1 MRKLVASIVLALIP
15 VSAFA
20 IDHKNLDEGRP
31 LRLDDAYAI
40 STGEIAVEAGAGFTL
55 QRRRSHRGFFP
66 IEVLYG
72 AFPNFQI
79 GLGTLLSTD
88 PREVDERPKSGDVRF
103 NALYNFNQETLGLPA
118 FGVKLGLEAP
128 TGIDSRG
135 FAVELKGIVTKSFE
149 RLSIHFNGGYEF
161 FTDSRREERDGQYSL
176 VLGASYPVGA
186 PKFTRATLIAD
197 VFSEQSVHRG
207 EPNVVGT
214 ELGLRYQLTPRIV
227 WDVGVGTEFAGPGDR
242 SRLFGVTG
250 FSFGF

>member
-1 MRKLVASIVLALIP
+1 MKLLVASIVFALIP

-55 QRRRSHRGFFP
+55 QRRGPNRAFFP

-72 AFPNFQI
+72 ALPNFQI
-79 GLGTLLSTD
+79 GLGTFLSTD
-88 PREVDERPKSGDVRF
+88 PHEVDERPKSGDVRLS
-103 NALYNFNQETLGLPA
+103 ALYNFNQETLSLPA
-118 FGVKLGLEAP
+118 LGVKLGLDAP

-161 FTDSRREERDGQYSL
+161 FTDSRHEERDGQYSL

-197 VFSEQSVHRG
+197 VFTEQSVHRG
-207 EPNVVGT
+207 ESNVVGT

-227 WDVGVGTEFAGPGDR
+227 WDIGVGTEFAGPGDR